1 MNDRA
6 GVLWTGGKDCALAFL
21 EGQGLG
27 YEICNLVTFI
37 PKRRGDPTH
46 TNQFRAHPLEHM
58 KRQSELMGI
67 RHLEVDIYSPFKE
80 GYEKAIGCLK
90 KDYGLG
96 TLVTG
101 DIDEIRTHG
110 SGNWIRECSRYS
122 GMRVETPLWKRD
134 REELLYRVM
143 DVGLEVFI
151 SCVKEPWFKDGSWIG
166 GLDIE
171 GIEELK
177 RFHKEGNKGGNKGGN
192 KEGNKEGNFDLCG
205 EQGEYHTL
213 VLDGPMFLK
222 GGIRFLEY
230 SVIKEEGE
238 GIYYVEVRKDE
249 VFQKGMGGG
258 NG

>member
-1 MNDRA
+1 MNNRA

-37 PKRRGDPTH
+37 PKRRGEPTH

-58 KRQSELMGI
+58 EVQSELMGI
-67 RHLEVDIYSPFKE
+67 RHLVMDVESPFKR
-80 GYEKAIGCLK
+80 GYERAIGFLREEH
-90 KDYGLG
+90 GLD
-96 TLVTG
+96 TLITG

-143 DVGLEVFI
+143 EAGLEVFI

-166 GLDIE
+166 ELDSGVIE
-171 GIEELK
+171 RLKGI
-177 RFHKEGNKGGNKGGN
+177 GGEPKL
-192 KEGNKEGNFDLCG
+192 DLCG

-213 VLDGPMFLK
+213 VLDGPMFLERR
-222 GGIRFLEY
+222 IRFLEY
-230 SVIKEEGE
+230 SVIKEEG
-238 GIYYVEVRKDE
+238 GV
-249 VFQKGMGGG
+249 GGG
-258 NG
+258 LYYLKVKKEWISKNKKSEDSM